1 MIPVA
6 LQNKVLRSITA
17 GMTHRE
23 VARAFGVSVG
33 AVSSIRNSIP
43 SPVYDKGVLDLTQ
56 MFEPTYKVFG
66 FTDMHIPNHDLL
78 ATEVAMRAHEA
89 FQPDVTII
97 GNDFVECTPFTQ
109 HPFNKLK
116 EAQAKDFK
124 ASTIEPAKAIIDRIQ
139 DNTKL
144 TVFQQGNHDAWIERW
159 AARGGVKNQSIY
171 SLVSLEEH
179 FAKDRARFIWM
190 PDYGMPVKLHDK
202 LNCVHGWSYC
212 RHAAGKHLDLTKTK
226 SLVFH
231 HTHRMQLD
239 AAGDYWNGDSIQT
252 MSAGCLCQRKPMYK
266 HDKSPT
272 QWVHG
277 FWVAY
282 IGKDSFTMYP
292 VLIDKG
298 QAVLPCGTE
307 IKV

>member
-6 LQNKVLRSITA
+6 LQNKVLRGITA
-17 GMTHRE
+17 KMTARE
-23 VARAFGVSVG
+23 ISRAYGVSVG

-43 SPVYDKGVLDLTQ
+43 DPIYTDASLDLTK
-56 MFEPTYKVFG
+56 MFSPTFRVMG
-66 FTDMHIPNHDLL
+66 FPDMHLPDHDEL
-78 ATEVAMRAHEA
+78 AVEVALRAQEE
-89 FQPDVTII
+89 FQPDVTVI

-109 HPFNKLK
+109 HAFNKLG
-116 EAQAKDFK
+116 EADARDFK
-124 ASTIEPAKAIIDRIQ
+124 SETIEPAKKMIDRIQ

-159 AARGGVKNQSIY
+159 ATRGKHTEKSVY
-171 SLVSLEEH
+171 SLVSLQH
-179 FAKDRARFIWM
+179 HLATDRARFIWM
-190 PDYGMPVKLHDK
+190 PEYGMTIKLHDK

-212 RHAAGKHLDLTKTK
+212 RHAAGKHLDLSKTK
-226 SLVFH
+226 SLIFH

-239 AAGDYWNGDSIQT
+239 SAGDYWNSDSIQA
-252 MSAGCLCQRKPMYK
+252 MSAGCLCKRKPMYK

-282 IGKDSFTMYP
+282 IGRDSFTMYP

-307 IKV
+307 IRV